1 MGIAPPKSFA
11 PDVMKVAE
19 TVLPPKPASSNGA
32 ANSGAKIKQ
41 AKMQES
47 ASKKKTPTVMS
58 EGQYKCHH
66 YRPQT
71 KFAKVMFLQVSVCP
85 QGWCAWKGGVR
96 GCGGVCM
103 VAGVGACMVAGGMHS
118 CGGVCVVA
126 GGCTWLWGAYVFVG
140 GMHGGRGHAWWQ
152 GGMRGIR

>member
-32 ANSGAKIKQ
+32 ANNGAKIKQ

-58 EGQYKCHH
+58 EGQYKCRH

-85 QGWCAWKGGVR
+85 QGEGRAWKG
-96 GCGGVCM
+96 
-103 VAGVGACMVAGGMHS
+103 A
-118 CGGVCVVA
+118 CVV
-126 GGCTWLWGAYVFVG
+126 VG
-140 GMHGGRGHAWWQ
+140 GHAWL
-152 GGMRGIR
+152 RGLGHA